1 MSKKQG
7 TIFDQAVFKRE
18 WIEIVQMQ
26 NKKQIKKKLMEKSNG
41 RLDTAEEK
49 NYWEAGLELV
59 QRMQHRGRGVE
70 TDKKY
75 TRYRE
80 YIS

>member
-1 MSKKQG
+1 
-7 TIFDQAVFKRE
+7 
-18 WIEIVQMQ
+18 
-26 NKKQIKKKLMEKSNG
+26 MEKSNG

-49 NYWEAGLELV
+49 NYWKAGLELV
-59 QRMQHRGRGVE
+59 QRMQQRGRGVE
-70 TDKKY
+70 TDKKD